1 MLTAMIKR
9 WGPKAA
15 KQRVW
20 NSEYEK
26 GKWQYQRQGP
36 NNEDVEPVYEFV
48 ERYATDGTVL
58 DLGCG
63 SGMTA
68 LEMRN
73 TFRSYVGVDVSDVA
87 ISNARAVLENGVN
100 RATKVR
106 FFAADIS
113 SYVTDENFSVILFRE
128 SIYYVPMHM
137 IKSMLDRYARN
148 LILGGAFIVRIC
160 DRERFKGIIQLIESN
175 FRLEETFTPQ
185 DSSMTILVFRPC
197 GSKSAEANR
206 SVRS

>member
-1 MLTAMIKR
+1 MIKR

-36 NNEDVEPVYEFV
+36 NDEDVEPVYEFV
-48 ERYATDGTVL
+48 EKYATDGTVL

-87 ISNARAVLENGVN
+87 ISNARTALAEQPD
-100 RATKVR
+100 RCAKVR
-106 FFAADIS
+106 FFAGDIY
-113 SYVTDENFSVILFRE
+113 SYVPDALFSAILFRE
-128 SIYYVPMHM
+128 SIYYVP
-137 IKSMLDRYARN
+137 IRLIRPMLDRYAHN
-148 LILGGAFIVRIC
+148 LIPGGAFIIRIC
-160 DRERFKGIIQLIESN
+160 DRERFKSIIQLIDEH
-175 FRLEETFTPQ
+175 FRVAETFIPA
-185 DSSMTILVFRPC
+185 DSSMTILV
-197 GSKSAEANR
+197 
-206 SVRS
+206 VRVITEHNSPNKA